1 MQLHF
6 FSNTLQASVGF
17 FLLMNSCLQGQES
30 AETFTLDHHAHSIM
44 SDSPNSPTHTNAL
57 IHESSPY
64 LLQHAHNPVDWQ
76 PWSEEA
82 WEEARAQDKLV
93 IVSIG
98 YSACHWCHVME
109 HETFE
114 DSAAAAF
121 MNEHFINIKVD
132 REERPDVDGVYM
144 TAVQLMTQRGGWPL
158 NAVCMPDGRPVYGGT
173 YFPRER
179 WLQALR
185 SVLDTRAQDPERV
198 EAYATQLTAGVQQ
211 AELVNV
217 PPLEGSKAWG
227 TSDAFGPADAQ
238 LLDDGIAQWK
248 DNWDPKWGGN
258 DRAPKFPIPTN
269 LDFLLHYG
277 TVRGDKQAL
286 DHVLNTLL
294 KMERGG
300 IHDHI
305 GGGFARYSVDE
316 KWHVPHFEKMLYD
329 NAQLAGTFAR
339 AYQALVD
346 ASPSDRAA
354 LKRAAMGIV
363 DFMQSKWSH
372 PSGGFY
378 SALDADSEGVEGKYY
393 VWTAAELREALRP
406 EDFELIRTVYDI
418 DEASRWTEEIPEA
431 NVLMRWK
438 SDEALARSL
447 ERTDEA
453 LHMELTR
460 IHVQLRTL
468 RDERVAPGLDDK
480 ILTAWTALAASGLIA
495 AGTAFERP
503 EDIERAL
510 EALDF
515 LLETQRDEN
524 GRLWHV
530 YHESTGPRITGMLD
544 DYGSTI
550 AACLDVYQAT
560 FDERYALAA
569 RELCEV
575 AIADFYDP
583 AQGTFWF
590 QSTQGETL
598 FAQKQENDDSVMPS
612 ANAQMA
618 RNLFL
623 LSQLFERQDWR
634 ILADRML
641 AGALDRA
648 SYWPSATHW
657 AGLLLWRTEPFH
669 EVVITA
675 PNDKVVAHAQHALQA
690 RWRPQALYAGGAAE
704 NIPLLRD
711 RQLGELSIF
720 VCEDGRCQLPVASV
734 EKAAGLLTKTPH

>member
-1 MQLHF
+1 MSSL
-6 FSNTLQASVGF
+6 LASTTTKYPAPRIPP
-17 FLLMNSCLQGQES
+17 CP
-30 AETFTLDHHAHSIM
+30 AHTSH
-44 SDSPNSPTHTNAL
+44 PQTNAL

-64 LLQHAHNPVDWQ
+64 LLQHAHNPVDWR

-144 TAVQLMTQRGGWPL
+144 TAVQLMTKRGGWPL

-179 WLQALR
+179 WLQALQ
-185 SVLDTRAQDPERV
+185 SVLDTRTQDPERV
-198 EAYATQLTAGVQQ
+198 EDYASQLTAGVQQ

-277 TVRGDKQAL
+277 TVRQDRQAL

-300 IHDHI
+300 IHDQI

-354 LKRAAMGIV
+354 LKRAALGIV
-363 DFMQSKWSH
+363 DFMQSEWSH

-393 VWTAAELREALRP
+393 VWTAAELRAALSP
-406 EDFELIRTVYDI
+406 EDFELIRTVYAI
-418 DEASRWTEEIPEA
+418 DEASRWTEEIPDA

-447 ERTDEA
+447 DRTDEA
-453 LHMELTR
+453 LHLELTR
-460 IHVQLRTL
+460 IHVQLRAL

-480 ILTAWTALAASGLIA
+480 ILTAWTALAASGLVA
-495 AGTAFERP
+495 TGTAFERP
-503 EDIERAL
+503 EDIERAQ
-510 EALDF
+510 EVVDF

-524 GRLWHV
+524 GRLRHV

-544 DYGSTI
+544 DYGSTM

-560 FDERYALAA
+560 FDERYAEAA

-590 QSTQGETL
+590 QSRQGETL

-675 PNDKVVAHAQHALQA
+675 PNVEVVASTQHALQA
-690 RWRPQALYAGGAAE
+690 HFRPQALYAGGASE
-704 NIPLLRD
+704 NIPLLSD
-711 RQLGELSIF
+711 RQLGKLAIF

-734 EKAAGLLTKTPH
+734 EKAAGLLTKAAH

>member
-1 MQLHF
+1 MVEH
-6 FSNTLQASVGF
+6 T
-17 FLLMNSCLQGQES
+17 FLVSGGCKLCNPCSI
-30 AETFTLDHHAHSIM
+30 HA
-44 SDSPNSPTHTNAL
+44 T
-57 IHESSPY
+57 
-64 LLQHAHNPVDWQ
+64 
-76 PWSEEA
+76 
-82 WEEARAQDKLV
+82 
-93 IVSIG
+93 
-98 YSACHWCHVME
+98 
-109 HETFE
+109 
-114 DSAAAAF
+114 
-121 MNEHFINIKVD
+121 
-132 REERPDVDGVYM
+132 
-144 TAVQLMTQRGGWPL
+144 
-158 NAVCMPDGRPVYGGT
+158 
-173 YFPRER
+173 
-179 WLQALR
+179 
-185 SVLDTRAQDPERV
+185 QDPERV

-277 TVRGDKQAL
+277 TVREDRQAL

-329 NAQLAGTFAR
+329 NAQLAGTYAR

-354 LKRAAMGIV
+354 LKRAALGIV
-363 DFMQSKWSH
+363 DFMQSEWSH

-393 VWTAAELREALRP
+393 VWTAAELRAALSP
-406 EDFELIRTVYDI
+406 EDFELIRTVYAI
-418 DEASRWTEEIPEA
+418 DEASRWTEEIPDA

-447 ERTDEA
+447 DRTDEA
-453 LHMELTR
+453 LHLELTR

-480 ILTAWTALAASGLIA
+480 ILTAWTALAASGLVA
-495 AGTAFERP
+495 TGTAFERP
-503 EDIERAL
+503 EDIERAQ
-510 EALDF
+510 EAVDF

-524 GRLWHV
+524 GRLRHV

-560 FDERYALAA
+560 FDERYAEAA

-675 PNDKVVAHAQHALQA
+675 PNAEVVANAQHALQA
-690 RWRPQALYAGGAAE
+690 HYRPQALYAGGASE

-711 RQLGELSIF
+711 RQLGELAIF

>member
-1 MQLHF
+1 MH
-6 FSNTLQASVGF
+6 N
-17 FLLMNSCLQGQES
+17 QGS
-30 AETFTLDHHAHSIM
+30 SETSIAATHTRYAM
-44 SDSPNSPTHTNAL
+44 SDSTSPPSHTNAL

-64 LLQHAHNPVDWQ
+64 LLQHARNPVDWR

-179 WLQALR
+179 WLQALQ
-185 SVLDTRAQDPERV
+185 SVLDTRTQDPERV

-248 DNWDPKWGGN
+248 DNWDTKWGGN

-277 TVRGDKQAL
+277 TVRQDRQAL

-346 ASPSDRAA
+346 ASPSNRAA
-354 LKRAAMGIV
+354 LKRAALGIV
-363 DFMQSKWSH
+363 KFMQSEWSH

-393 VWTAAELREALRP
+393 VWTAAELRAALSP
-406 EDFELIRTVYDI
+406 EDFELIRTVYAI
-418 DEASRWTEEIPEA
+418 DEASRWTEEIPDA

-447 ERTDEA
+447 DRTDEA
-453 LHMELTR
+453 LHRELHR
-460 IHVQLRTL
+460 IHAQFRTL

-480 ILTAWTALAASGLIA
+480 ILTAWTALAASGLVA
-495 AGTAFERP
+495 TGTAFERP
-503 EDIERAL
+503 EDIERAQ
-510 EALDF
+510 EAVDF
-515 LLETQRDEN
+515 LLETQRNEN
-524 GRLWHV
+524 GRLRHV

-550 AACLDVYQAT
+550 ATCLDVYQAT
-560 FDERYALAA
+560 FDERYAEAA

-675 PNDKVVAHAQHALQA
+675 PTAEVIANAQHALQA
-690 RWRPQALYAGGAAE
+690 HHRPQALYAGGALG
-704 NIPLLRD
+704 NIPLLRE
-711 RQLGELSIF
+711 RQLGELAIF
-720 VCEDGRCQLPVASV
+720 VCEDGSCQLPVDSV

>member
-1 MQLHF
+1 
-6 FSNTLQASVGF
+6 
-17 FLLMNSCLQGQES
+17 
-30 AETFTLDHHAHSIM
+30 M

-57 IHESSPY
+57 IQESSPY
-64 LLQHAHNPVDWQ
+64 LLQHAHNPVDWR

-185 SVLDTRAQDPERV
+185 SVLDTRTQNPERV
-198 EAYATQLTAGVQQ
+198 EEYAAQLTAGVQQ

-227 TSDAFGPADAQ
+227 TSDAFGPADSQ

-286 DHVLNTLL
+286 DHVLNTLI

-300 IHDHI
+300 VHDHI
-305 GGGFARYSVDE
+305 SGGFARYSVDE

-329 NAQLAGTFAR
+329 NAQLAGTYAR

-354 LKRAAMGIV
+354 LKRAALGIV
-363 DFMQSKWSH
+363 DFMQSEWSH

-393 VWTAAELREALRP
+393 VWTAAELRAALSP
-406 EDFELIRTVYDI
+406 EDFELIRTVYAI

-438 SDEALARSL
+438 SDEELARSL
-447 ERTDEA
+447 DRTDET
-453 LHMELTR
+453 LHLELTR
-460 IHVQLRTL
+460 IHLQLRTL

-480 ILTAWTALAASGLIA
+480 ILTAWTALAASGLVA
-495 AGTAFERP
+495 TGTAFERP
-503 EDIERAL
+503 EDIERARK
-510 EALDF
+510 AMDF

-524 GRLWHV
+524 GRLRHV
-530 YHESTGPRITGMLD
+530 YHKSTGPRITGMLD

-560 FDERYALAA
+560 FDERYTEAAL
-569 RELCEV
+569 ELCEV

-657 AGLLLWRTEPFH
+657 AGLLLWRTELFQ
-669 EVVITA
+669 ELVITG
-675 PNDKVVAHAQHALQA
+675 PNAEAVHNAQRKLQEQYQ
-690 RWRPQALYAGGAAE
+690 PQLIYAGGASE
-704 NIPLLRD
+704 NIPLLRE

-720 VCEDGRCQLPVASV
+720 VCEDGRCQLPVNSI
-734 EKAAGLLTKTPH
+734 EKAAGLLTKTP